1 MAVSK
6 PLPGTLLDYAS
17 PAVQTLLAAWVL
29 NEGAGKRANDARANK
44 FGTLTNFAYS
54 STSGWTGDGVIF
66 DGVND
71 YIDLGLPVL
80 VNGRSAYSIYLR
92 VVPKSIG
99 SVQLLYSEAT
109 SVGVVNGIYLNTTG
123 SLNGYINNG
132 TDNICA
138 STTTAVAGR
147 VYDVVLTVDQA
158 AHTMKVYVNGRL
170 ETTLT
175 SWSGTY
181 SSGIA
186 TVSIGCAKSGT
197 QHFNGIVSHCFV
209 FGSALNAATVQ
220 ALTTNPWQLW
230 PDDQIVFAPAS
241 GINVT
246 PDPATLTLTGYAPT
260 VTAPAAVTPTPASL
274 TLTGYAPTVTA
285 PASITPTPATL
296 TLTGYPPTVTT
307 SAATNDSEWII
318 TARRRG
324 RR

>member
-6 PLPGTLLDYAS
+6 PLPGQQIDRTAPLANG
-17 PAVQTLLAAWVL
+17 LLAAWL
-29 NEGAGKRANDARANK
+29 FNEGGGARAADSFARKDGALKN
-44 FGTLTNFAYS
+44 FGVT
-54 STSGWTGDGVIF
+54 STSGWGGGGLNF
-66 DGVND
+66 DGSND
-71 YIDLGLPVL
+71 YVDLGLPVL
-80 VNGRSAYSIYLR
+80 VNGTAAYSITLR
-92 VVPKSIG
+92 IVPKSIG
-99 SVQLLYSEAT
+99 SVQVLYSEAIT
-109 SVGVVNGIYLNTTG
+109 GGVVNGIYLNTTG

-138 STTTAVAGR
+138 GSTTATAGKP
-147 VYDVVLTVDQA
+147 YDVTLTVDQA
-158 AHTMKVYVNGRL
+158 THTMKVYVNGRL

-181 SSGIA
+181 SGGIA
-186 TVSIGCAKSGT
+186 TVSIGCSKSGT
-197 QHFNGIVSHCFV
+197 QHFNGRIVHCFV
-209 FGSALNAATVQ
+209 HAKVLHPYAVASLHAEPYQ
-220 ALTTNPWQLW
+220 AW